1 VAGIADTCQDCRWCY
16 IILQSRNLLVC
27 GSPSLQRMEG
37 GGNMEQIVFGSLAA
51 SPASFR
57 KIRMLL
63 DSLKAFGGEL
73 SGSPVV
79 VLYPDSLDFAVENAN
94 LLKSPDVQMTPFPI
108 SREEMDFP
116 LAVVA
121 IGAAAAENAVAGKA
135 ENLVWLLE
143 DTLVLRSP
151 SALVLPAWA
160 QYAYR
165 PVHHTNI
172 GSVWKA
178 PPDDF
183 WSAIYRHCKVE
194 PNHLFPMDTCVR
206 DNTIRPYFNAGC
218 QVTRPQN
225 GLFSRWCES
234 FRRLYRHP
242 DFKPFFAN
250 PLCKIFMHQAVLA
263 GVVLSS
269 LSPAQLHELPES
281 YNYPLHLHGEYPP
294 EFRPAKLNDLV
305 TCRYETFGELQK
317 ILAFI
322 AVDGPIRA
330 WILSRI

>member
-1 VAGIADTCQDCRWCY
+1 
-16 IILQSRNLLVC
+16 
-27 GSPSLQRMEG
+27 MES
-37 GGNMEQIVFGSLAA
+37 GGNMEQIMFASLAA
-51 SPASFR
+51 SVTSFR
-57 KIRMLL
+57 KIRVLVE
-63 DSLKAFGGEL
+63 SLRSFGGEL
-73 SGSPVV
+73 SGSPLV
-79 VLYPDSLDFAVENAN
+79 VLYPDNLDVTVENAA
-94 LLKSPDVQMTPFPI
+94 LLKSPDVEMIPFSI

-116 LAVVA
+116 LAAVA
-121 IGAAAAENAVAGKA
+121 VGAAAAENVVAGKA
-135 ENLVWLLE
+135 ENLVWLLG

-194 PNHLFPMDTCVR
+194 PDRLFPMDTCVR

-225 GLFSRWCES
+225 ELFSRWCES

-242 DFKPFFAN
+242 DFRPFFVN
-250 PLCKIFMHQAVLA
+250 PLCRIFMHQAVLA
-263 GVVLSS
+263 GVVLSN
-269 LSPAQLHELPES
+269 LSSAQLCELPES
-281 YNYPLHLHGEYPP
+281 YNYPLHLHAQYPS
-294 EFRPAKLNDLV
+294 EFRPGKLNDLV
-305 TCRYETFGELQK
+305 TCRYEAFDELEK

-322 AVDGPIRA
+322 AVDEPIKA

>member
-1 VAGIADTCQDCRWCY
+1 
-16 IILQSRNLLVC
+16 
-27 GSPSLQRMEG
+27 
-37 GGNMEQIVFGSLAA
+37 MEQITFASLAA
-51 SPASFR
+51 SPASFG
-57 KIRMLL
+57 KIRVLL
-63 DSLKAFGGEL
+63 DSLKDFGGEL
-73 SGSPVV
+73 FKAPLV
-79 VLYPDSLDFAVENAN
+79 VLHPENLDVAGEKTG
-94 LLKSPDVQMTPFPI
+94 LLRLPDVQMIPFRI

-121 IGAAAAENAVAGKA
+121 IGAAAAERAVAGKA

-143 DTLVLRSP
+143 DTLVLKSP
-151 SALVLPAWA
+151 SALVLPARS

-172 GSVWKA
+172 GSVWKS
-178 PPDDF
+178 PPNDF
-183 WSAIYRHCKVE
+183 WAAIYRHCKVGQ
-194 PNHLFPMDTCVR
+194 NHLFPMDTCVR

-225 GLFSRWCES
+225 ELFSRWSES

-250 PLCKIFMHQAVLA
+250 PLYRIFMHQAVLA

-269 LSPAQLHELPES
+269 FSPAQLYELPES
-281 YNYPLHLHGEYPP
+281 YNYPLHLHAEYPP
-294 EFRPAKLNDLV
+294 EFRPTQLNELV
-305 TCRYETFGELQK
+305 TCRYETFDELRK
-317 ILAFI
+317 TLGFM
-322 AVDGPIRA
+322 AVDQPVKA